1 MVAVATAKHTSSPRG
16 WMFFFSVVIRAT
28 VSAATSCLRQNF
40 QRLFSA
46 TSSRGERKGQTSGFG
61 FEQVCR
67 RSKSR
72 KTSSSSAQRAKFRI
86 TRFFSCL
93 WIQVTCSR
101 RPTFRAIFLP
111 VTCKVPAKKMRRIR
125 GGMRKSVRGESQS
138 AGSSKQELRSRLS
151 LLPVGNQ
158 LGGDGFER
166 V

>member
-28 VSAATSCLRQNF
+28 VSAATSCLRRNF

-86 TRFFSCL
+86 PRFFSCL

-111 VTCKVPAKKMRRIR
+111 VTCKVPAKKNASDPGRDAKKVCEAN
-125 GGMRKSVRGESQS
+125 RKVRDRANKSFALAFLCCPLEI
-138 AGSSKQELRSRLS
+138 
-151 LLPVGNQ
+151 N
-158 LGGDGFER
+158 
-166 V
+166 